1 MAMMNAIRDL
11 VVANRI
17 LAFKGVLDSFGHVS
31 VRHPDDPRR
40 YLISRARAPSQI
52 TKEDILEFT
61 LDSTP
66 IDQRGL
72 PSYAERPIHG
82 CIYRAR
88 PDVMAVCHNHARG
101 LLPFAVTKTPM
112 RPVVH
117 VAAGIGREVPVWD
130 IREEFGD
137 TSMLVTSNAMGHS
150 LARCLGNGRAALMR
164 GHGSVVVGATV
175 REVVFTSYYLQVNA
189 EVLLQSRGLG
199 EVQYLSPGEIEL
211 AAALHS
217 RPVAHERA
225 WEEWVAQVGPLD
237 SSLK

>member
-1 MAMMNAIRDL
+1 MMNVIPDL

-17 LAFKGVLDSFGHVS
+17 LAFKGVLDSFGHIS
-31 VRHPDDPRR
+31 VRHPDNPGR
-40 YLISRARAPSQI
+40 YLMSRAKAPSQI
-52 TKEDILEFT
+52 ANEDILEFA

-72 PSYAERPIHG
+72 PIYGERPIHG
-82 CIYRAR
+82 CIYQAR

-112 RPVVH
+112 HPVIH
-117 VAAGIGREVPVWD
+117 VAAVIGYEVPVWD
-130 IREEFGD
+130 IRDEFGD
-137 TSMLVTSNAMGHS
+137 TSLLVTSNEMGHS

-164 GHGSVVVGATV
+164 GHGSVVVGGTV

-189 EVLLQSRGLG
+189 EVLLESRELG

-211 AAALHS
+211 AAALHTK
-217 RPVAHERA
+217 PIGHERA
-225 WEEWVAQVGPLD
+225 WDEWVAQVGFLD
-237 SSLK
+237 NSLK